1 MPLIKIVGIAIKTL
15 SKPISTYVKGH
26 LQDSPMFGNV
36 MVSIGRRYQRVTNF
50 MTHTKSEPLT
60 QDRAI
65 TLGSEIFIEG
75 LFFAI
80 AGGVVLYDHTS
91 SKKKSAKLEKRLQR
105 IEMHCKL

>member
-26 LQDSPMFGNV
+26 LQDSPIFARIMTGF
-36 MVSIGRRYQRVTNF
+36 GRRYQRVTNF

-65 TLGSEIFIEG
+65 TLGSEIFIEA
-75 LFFAI
+75 LFFGV
-80 AGGVVLYDHTS
+80 AGGLVLYDHTS
-91 SKKKSAKLEKRLQR
+91 SKKKSAKLEKRLQE
-105 IEMHCKL
+105 IERKCNL